1 MCPRNHT
8 RELRLATR
16 NASLKLRPNPQFHSL
31 MQHSPRIA
39 LLLCAIL
46 DALVTLA
53 VPCPAATPQ
62 HDLVIHHGKITDGSG
77 NPWFWDDVAIT
88 GDRITAIG
96 VVTGVGK
103 RELDARGLVVAPGSS
118 TSPRTRTGCGSMT
131 PCAR

>member
-1 MCPRNHT
+1 
-8 RELRLATR
+8 
-16 NASLKLRPNPQFHSL
+16 

-62 HDLVIHHGKITDGSG
+62 HDLVIRHGKITDGSG
-77 NPWFWDDVAIT
+77 NPRFWDDVAIT

-118 TSPRTRTGCGSMT
+118 TSTRTRTGCCSMT